1 MMQRS
6 KNENRT
12 IAHGLRLAG
21 TLALGLLVALGG
33 VTAPFDD
40 AHAQEKKT
48 AAQKKKEKEER
59 KNFAAGEWAYKKLS
73 TAQEALGEERYADAL
88 SIMNE
93 MTKRKSLNDHEKA
106 LMYQTFAFIY
116 SSQGKY
122 KEAIPYFEKCLAQ
135 DAMPESAARQT
146 EYNLGQLY
154 MSVERFR
161 DALKI
166 LEPWIK
172 QADNPSASAYY
183 MIGIAHVQLE
193 DAKRALPYARM
204 AVKKSKK
211 PRESYLQMALA
222 LEFENKNYK
231 HVARLLE
238 VLIKYFPKKSYY
250 LQLSAVYA
258 EVGSDKKSL
267 SALELAYLQG
277 MLTTENELVRLAQ
290 GYLYHEVPYKA
301 AEVLEKGIANKQI
314 EANATNLQSL
324 GDAWLHARELNK
336 ALDPLKRAAAKSGD
350 GNLFV
355 RIAQVHLERG
365 ENSEAVA
372 ALQKG
377 LAKGGLDDPGNAYLL
392 VGIAHTTEKRFGPAR
407 SAFAKAGGYEK
418 SRASAAKWT
427 RHVEQQEAIQ

>member
-1 MMQRS
+1 
-6 KNENRT
+6 
-12 IAHGLRLAG
+12 
-21 TLALGLLVALGG
+21 
-33 VTAPFDD
+33 
-40 AHAQEKKT
+40 
-48 AAQKKKEKEER
+48 
-59 KNFAAGEWAYKKLS
+59 
-73 TAQEALGEERYADAL
+73 
-88 SIMNE
+88 
-93 MTKRKSLNDHEKA
+93 
-106 LMYQTFAFIY
+106 
-116 SSQGKY
+116 
-122 KEAIPYFEKCLAQ
+122 
-135 DAMPESAARQT
+135 MPESATRQT

-154 MSVERFR
+154 MSAERYR

-166 LEPWIK
+166 LEPWIR

-183 MIGIAHVQLE
+183 IVGMAHVQLE
-193 DAKRALPYARM
+193 DAKAALPYARM

-222 LEFENKNYK
+222 LEFENKNLK

-238 VLIKYFPKKSYY
+238 VLINYFPKKSYY

-258 EVGSDKKSL
+258 ELGLDKKSL
-267 SALELAYLQG
+267 SAMELAYLQD

-290 GYLYHEVPYKA
+290 AYLYHEIPYKA
-301 AEVLEKGIANKQI
+301 AKVLEAGIANKQI
-314 EANATNLQSL
+314 EANAKNLQSL

-336 ALDPLKRAAAKSGD
+336 ALDPLKRAAAQSGD

-365 ENSEAVA
+365 ENSEAVE

-392 VGIAHTTEKRFGPAR
+392 VGIAHSTAKRFGPAR
-407 SAFAKAGGYEK
+407 EAFAKAGNYEK
-418 SRASAAKWT
+418 SRAAAAQWT